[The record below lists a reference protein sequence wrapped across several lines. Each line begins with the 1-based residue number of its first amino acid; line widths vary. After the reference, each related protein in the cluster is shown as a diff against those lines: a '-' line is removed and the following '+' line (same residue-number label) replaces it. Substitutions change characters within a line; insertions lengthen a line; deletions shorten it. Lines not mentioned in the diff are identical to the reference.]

1 MPRKQSVPRQLA
13 SEKLSKCPSCGYEY
27 TPGDK
32 RTEIRKLLFARYS
45 KTRKLLSKASKGIM
59 EDVPSDKKSYKY
71 YAFLY
76 GLKNIHDDVINW
88 AVPIFIKRKEYKL
101 GKGFSY
107 LRAMI
112 HNANDDFKV
121 KKAAELR
128 LKGKTPKS
136 IKQKRKELGY
146 VSRNTVSS
154 ERSTGSRNSS
164 SS

>member
-1 MPRKQSVPRQLA
+1 MPQKKSVPHQSV

-32 RTEIRKLLFARYS
+32 RADIRKLLFARYPR
-45 KTRKLLSKASKGIM
+45 TRKLLTKASKGIM
-59 EDVPSDKKSYKY
+59 TNVPSDNKSYKY

-76 GLKNIHDDVINW
+76 GLKNIDDDVLNW
-88 AVPIFIKRKEYKL
+88 AIPIFIKRKEYKL
-101 GKGFSY
+101 GKGFPY

-128 LKGKTPKS
+128 LKGKTPMD
-136 IKQKRKELGY
+136 IKQKKKELGY
-146 VSRNTVSS
+146 VK
-154 ERSTGSRNSS
+154 
-164 SS
+164 